1 MAKVKTKKHHDHE
14 PESGSIEELANFL
27 SLEDLSKLIRINQ
40 DRIGVFNIGHSS
52 FDSITTNEEWESVC
66 LNGAMIQ
73 INVNS
78 N

>member
-1 MAKVKTKKHHDHE
+1 MPEAKTKKHNE
-14 PESGSIEELANFL
+14 PVSGSIEDLANL
-27 SLEDLSKLIRINQ
+27 ISLEDLSKLIQINQ

-52 FDSITTNEEWESVC
+52 FDNITTNEEWESVC

-73 INVNS
+73 INVNG